1 MSAFGLSEELH
12 ISRKEAS
19 NFISTYF
26 DTYKEVASFIESTY
40 IECEKKG
47 YVETIMARRRYVPE
61 IKSNTRNI
69 KELGKRIA
77 VNTIIQGS
85 AADIMKKAMLDV
97 DMALKEAKLKTS
109 ILLQVHDELILES
122 PENEVTQSLNI
133 VKKVM
138 EEAYTLSVPLR
149 TSISTGKNW
158 GEL

>member
-1 MSAFGLSEELH
+1 
-12 ISRKEAS
+12 
-19 NFISTYF
+19 
-26 DTYKEVASFIESTY
+26 
-40 IECEKKG
+40 
-47 YVETIMARRRYVPE
+47 MARRRYVPE
-61 IKSNTRNI
+61 IKSNTHNI

-97 DMALKEAKLKTS
+97 AKALKEAKLKTS

-122 PENEVTQSLNI
+122 PGDELEQSVPL

-138 EEAYTLSVPLR
+138 EEAYKLSVPLR